1 MLMKKVAVTF
11 AALVAAVS
19 AHAQLSS
26 ETTTG
31 TVITSTPS
39 TYDVSFNL
47 SDGSYPIYSGG
58 GGLGFKLIDAA
69 DVTFSGG
76 TSTAFSF
83 GSLSG
88 SSLSTPLAF
97 YFTSGVGTKTVDLS
111 AGTYTYT
118 ALGAALFS
126 TAKLYVDVNAVSAV
140 PEPQTYGMLLAGLA
154 VIGVSV
160 RRRRMPVVSR
170 SVAMSC

>member
-11 AALVAAVS
+11 VALVAAVS

-26 ETTTG
+26 VTTTG

-39 TYDVSFNL
+39 TYDVSFAL
-47 SDGSYPIYSGG
+47 TSGSYPFFSGG
-58 GGLGFKLIDAA
+58 GGLGFTLNKAA
-69 DVTFSGG
+69 DVTFSGATNTVLSFGFLSG
-76 TSTAFSF
+76 TSL
-83 GSLSG
+83 G
-88 SSLSTPLAF
+88 TPLAF
-97 YFTSGVGTKTVDLS
+97 YFTSGIGTRSVDLS

-118 ALGAALFS
+118 ALGDAFFS

-154 VIGVSV
+154 VIGVSL

-170 SVAMSC
+170 SLAMSS

>member
-11 AALVAAVS
+11 VALVAAVS

-26 ETTTG
+26 VTTTG

-39 TYDVSFNL
+39 TYDVSFDL
-47 SDGSYPIYSGG
+47 TSGSYPFFTGG
-58 GGLGFKLIDAA
+58 GGLGFTLDKAA
-69 DVTFSGG
+69 DVTFSGN
-76 TSTAFSF
+76 TDTKFSI

-88 SSLSTPLAF
+88 TSLSTPIAF
-97 YFTSGVGTKTVDLS
+97 FFTYGVDTRTVDLS
-111 AGTYTYT
+111 AGTYTYA
-118 ALGAALFS
+118 ALGTAIFS
-126 TAKLYVDVNAVSAV
+126 TAKLYVDVNAVSAI

-154 VIGVSV
+154 VIGVSL

-170 SVAMSC
+170 SLAMSC

>member
-19 AHAQLSS
+19 AHAQISVPS
-26 ETTTG
+26 EVTTG
-31 TVITSTPS
+31 TELIDTSTNF
-39 TYDVSFNL
+39 DVSFPLPVN
-47 SDGSYPIYSGG
+47 SF
-58 GGLGFKLIDAA
+58 GLGGTLGFTLVDSAA
-69 DVTFSGG
+69 VTFSGSTTSG
-76 TSTAFSF
+76 TSF

-88 SSLSTPLAF
+88 TGLTSPLAF
-97 YFTSGVGTKTVDLS
+97 YYTSGIGTTTVDLTTGS
-111 AGTYTYT
+111 YTYT
-118 ALGAALFS
+118 ALGSAFISPANLI
-126 TAKLYVDVNAVSAV
+126 VDVHAVSAV

>member
-31 TVITSTPS
+31 TPSLTSS
-39 TYDVSFNL
+39 TQFDVSFPLPVN
-47 SDGSYPIYSGG
+47 SF
-58 GGLGFKLIDAA
+58 GLGGTLGFTLVESAA
-69 DVTFSGG
+69 VTFSGST
-76 TSTAFSF
+76 TSGFSF
-83 GSLSG
+83 GTLSG
-88 SSLSTPLAF
+88 TGLTSPLAF
-97 YFTSGVGTKTVDLS
+97 YYTSGIGTTTVDLTTGS
-111 AGTYTYT
+111 YTYT
-118 ALGAALFS
+118 ALGSAFISPANLN
-126 TAKLYVDVNAVSAV
+126 VDVHASPV